1 MAYNANNEERRELCT
16 IVKNS
21 RGETIKGAE
30 ITNKN
35 TGTVSIDIRQ
45 FYTTDSDEV
54 APTSKGVRF
63 NAENLYDLILGLCE
77 GLEDNEKQELAEEL
91 LQGLDDI
98 EEEDDMTEQEEDLVE
113 NSEDFDE

>member
-35 TGTVSIDIRQ
+35 
-45 FYTTDSDEV
+45 SDEV